1 MQLCETLYHF
11 LFNAVTDAVRAL
23 DAGDGETARG
33 ILIRAQRAAERRY
46 LEETEPN
53 NGN

>member
-1 MQLCETLYHF
+1 MELYQSLYRF

-23 DAGDGETARG
+23 DAGDGDGARS

-46 LEETEPN
+46 LEETEPKN
-53 NGN
+53 EK